1 LGSILNKKI
10 TTFILLLKTLQVKN
24 ILLLEDDLTSG
35 MIVRDSL
42 SVEGYGVS
50 WLTTCFDAKR
60 FIKYKSPDL
69 IIFDILLPD
78 GNGYELARELR
89 QDLKLVPFIFLTSCD
104 EIEDIRKGFELGCE
118 DYIKK
123 PIRPEELI
131 LRVKKILGDLKHGP
145 VYEIKV
151 GSFKFSPI
159 SQKLIST
166 KEIQS
171 LGNLESSILH
181 ELIMQKGETVNK
193 YDLLQKYWKEDSQYN
208 SRNLDSVIV
217 KLRKRLFEDENIR
230 ILSLKRIGYRLVI
243 DSE

>member
-1 LGSILNKKI
+1 MKK
-10 TTFILLLKTLQVKN
+10 

-42 SVEGYGVS
+42 SAEGYAVS
-50 WLTTCFDAKR
+50 WLTTCFDAR
-60 FIKYKSPDL
+60 RYIKYKIPDL

-78 GNGYELARELR
+78 GNGYELACELR
-89 QDLKLVPFIFLTSCD
+89 MDLKLVPFIFLTSCD
-104 EIEDIRKGFELGCE
+104 DIEDIKKGFELGCE

-131 LRVKKILGDLKHGP
+131 LRVKKIMGDLNHSNG
-145 VYEIKV
+145 YEIKV
-151 GSFKFSPI
+151 GNYKFSPV
-159 SQKLIST
+159 SQKLISV

-181 ELIMQKGETVNK
+181 ELIMQQGETVDK
-193 YDLLQKYWKEDSQYN
+193 YELLNKYWKEDSKYN

-217 KLRKRLFEDENIR
+217 KLRKRLSEDPNIR
-230 ILSLKRIGYRLVI
+230 ILSLKRLGYRLII
-243 DSE
+243 DSQ